1 MYTQLFFQW
10 DLWVKHFWIR
20 HSSGCYKQ
28 EKWQRQKRNISCGQI
43 LCRFIFI
50 KSCNSGGLFSENS
63 PCAIGLPD
71 RNNIPIVNENRTTT
85 IIQFSCYSSMLTVAD
100 ADRVIEMAWEDRT
113 PFEAIEMQFGL
124 SEAQVIELM
133 RKSLKRKS
141 FQLWRE
147 LVNSGISQK
156 HLRKRNPEIDR
167 FKCTRQRQISL
178 NKISKR

>member
-1 MYTQLFFQW
+1 
-10 DLWVKHFWIR
+10 
-20 HSSGCYKQ
+20 
-28 EKWQRQKRNISCGQI
+28 
-43 LCRFIFI
+43 
-50 KSCNSGGLFSENS
+50 
-63 PCAIGLPD
+63 
-71 RNNIPIVNENRTTT
+71 
-85 IIQFSCYSSMLTVAD
+85 MLTVAD
-100 ADRVIEMAWEDRT
+100 TDRVIEMAWEDRT

-124 SEAQVIELM
+124 SEAQVIEFM

-147 LVNSGISQK
+147 RVNSGISQK